1 MTDISFQGA
10 TLTFQG
16 AFESFTLNDLSDS
29 GTPIEFAP
37 VETIGIERD
46 LNGYLVERTKLI
58 TPEFSLDVI
67 PGSKSDSLFR
77 EWLLGCRVDADKLTY
92 YAPTNLAIESA
103 ILTLANGTEYKFVE
117 GYVVGGTSAIGAN
130 GEGRMQSGRFRF
142 VWRDVV
148 SGSEGFGAGAYAQ
161 TVISI
166 GGMPLD
172 EFFYATANVQAS
184 ARTIAHPV
192 ETGSMIFDQ
201 KYTEPRRVTVRAKV
215 PLSVA
220 ERTEWYFATAL
231 ADRSLNGQSRN
242 KTGYA
247 VYMKSGSYENLT
259 LVRVSHSETPDAFD
273 LLDYNLEFQELL
285 TTKSEAEAV
294 PVDSSDQNRTRTVNK
309 TPQSNRPTD

>member
-77 EWLLGCRVDADKLTY
+77 ECLLGCRVGADLTY
-92 YAPTNLAIESA
+92 YMPTNAAIDSA
-103 ILTLANGTEYKFVE
+103 TLTLANGAMYKFVE
-117 GYVVGGTSAIGAN
+117 GYVVGGTPAIGAN

-142 VWRDVV
+142 VWRDVIC
-148 SGSEGFGAGAYAQ
+148 GDEKFGAGAFAQ
-161 TVISI
+161 TSI
-166 GGMPLD
+166 YFNEEPL
-172 EFFYATANVQAS
+172 EWFFYATANAQAS
-184 ARTIAHPV
+184 ARTSAHPV

-215 PLSVA
+215 PMA
-220 ERTEWYFATAL
+220 YANATEVEFAKAL

-294 PVDSSDQNRTRTVNK
+294 PVNSSDQNRTRTVNK